1 MQGGMIAWFARNPVA
16 ANLLMLAIIIF
27 GVYAVWKKI
36 TLEAFP
42 AFEMNVVNI
51 SVSYPG
57 ATPAEVEE
65 SIILRIEDAI
75 ADLASIKRIYSNANE
90 GSAQIRTEIR
100 DDYDFAKA
108 LNEIKT
114 RVDGVIGRLPEDAER
129 PVVEQVTR
137 LRDLI
142 TVVVAMDGNDEVQ
155 LRRTTEQIRD
165 ELRSLPGITQ
175 LTMSGV
181 RPWEITISIPKAAL
195 EQYGLT
201 LDSVA
206 SAIRASSR
214 DIPGGTIKTSAGDV
228 LVRALGQAY
237 RKDEFANI
245 SILSREN
252 GTRIRLGDIATIVD
266 GFNDD
271 PLYSNF
277 DGRAAAFIDVYRVG
291 DQNAITL
298 ATTVKDYI
306 ERRMETL
313 PAGVELSY
321 WRDDSKV
328 IEARLSLL
336 LVNAI
341 QGMLLVVICLAL
353 FLRFSIALW
362 VSAGIP
368 ISFLGALATMPEIG
382 ITLNLMSMF
391 AFILV
396 LGIVVDDAIVTGDN
410 VYSHLLNHEDPLKAA
425 IEGTQEISVPVT
437 FGVLTTVAAFMPL
450 LLLEGDRA
458 PIFAQ
463 IPLIVIPVLIFSLI
477 ESKLILPAHLS
488 TLSIEKP
495 SRWDPLGYLQRGVS
509 ATINGY
515 INYVHRPFLEMVL
528 HWRYLVLAIFIV
540 LLLLSITLLASGR
553 YKYVFFPRIES
564 EVVSATL
571 RMTEGTPIEVTSR
584 HIERM
589 RSMAEDLQAKYLE
602 PDGSSVIQHILMTVG
617 TPSGGSS
624 RASSSGQSHVAGIS
638 FEVSAPEKR
647 MNPVKTREIASEWQR
662 LIGDIPG
669 AQELS
674 FRAEIG
680 RAGEPINI
688 QLTGVSFD
696 ELNEVG
702 ELIKEKLADYDGLF
716 DIKNSFES
724 GKTEVQLRIRP
735 EAEQL
740 GLTLTSLGTQ
750 VRQAVFGAEAQSIPR
765 NQSDVKVMIRYPKE
779 ERYSLSDLQNLKIR
793 TPNGAELPLT
803 EVAEVK
809 IGQGRSKISR
819 VDRKRII
826 NITADLDKEKVDA
839 TAVGASIKTYV
850 VELLKDYPGVGF
862 DAEGEQREQQEF
874 SQSLISGF
882 GIALMSI
889 YVLLAIPLKSYAQP
903 ILVML
908 VIPFSFIGMLGG
920 HVLLDMDL
928 SISSLLG
935 GLALAGVVINDS
947 LVFVDFV
954 NRQLEQGVPIK
965 QAIRRTGGAR
975 FRPILLTSITT
986 FGGLAP
992 LILDKSTQAQFLI
1005 PMAVSLGFGVLFGTL
1020 LSLFLVP
1027 VLYMI
1032 LDDIKQ
1038 LPHRIVRMFTGE
1050 PKQEAVEPFS
1060 PTMPPAAV
1068 IEQSPPIAT
1077 KVLQINSESPPA
1089 SPAS

>member
-1 MQGGMIAWFARNPVA
+1 MQGGVIAWFARNPVA
-16 ANLLMLAIIIF
+16 ANILMLAIIAF

-36 TLEAFP
+36 PLEAFP
-42 AFEMNVVNI
+42 AFETNVVNI

-65 SIILRIEDAI
+65 GVVLRIEDAI
-75 ADLASIKRIYSNANE
+75 ADLTGIKRIFSNANE
-90 GSAQIRTEIR
+90 GSAQIRVEIL
-100 DDYDFAKA
+100 DNYDLDKA

-114 RVDGVIGRLPEDAER
+114 RVDGVVGRLPSDAER
-129 PVVEQVTR
+129 PVVEQLTR

-142 TVVVAMDGNDEVQ
+142 TVVVAMDGNDEIQ

-165 ELRSLPGITQ
+165 ELRNLPGITQ

-206 SAIRASSR
+206 AAIKASSR

-271 PLYSNF
+271 PLYSVF

-298 ATTVKDYI
+298 ANTVKDYI

-313 PAGVELSY
+313 PEGIELSY

-328 IEARLSLL
+328 VKARLSLL
-336 LVNAI
+336 LTNAV
-341 QGMLLVVICLAL
+341 QGMILVVLMLAL
-353 FLRFSIALW
+353 FLRLSLAFW

-368 ISFLGALATMPEIG
+368 ISFLGALASMPEVG
-382 ITLNLMSMF
+382 VTLNLISMF
-391 AFILV
+391 AFIIV
-396 LGIVVDDAIVTGDN
+396 LGIVVDDAIVTGEN
-410 VYSHLLNHEDPLKAA
+410 VYTHLLNHEDPLKAA
-425 IEGTQEISVPVT
+425 IEGTQEVSVPVT
-437 FGVLTTVAAFMPL
+437 FGVLTTVAAFLPL

-463 IPLIVIPVLIFSLI
+463 IPMIVIPVLLFSLI

-488 TLSIEKP
+488 TLKIKKA
-495 SRWDPLGYLQRGVS
+495 SRWNLFGYLQRGVAAS
-509 ATINGY
+509 LDW
-515 INYVHRPFLEMVL
+515 YVNRLHRPFLEVVL
-528 HWRYLVLAIFIV
+528 HWRYLVLALFIA
-540 LLLLSITLLASGR
+540 LLIVTMTLLVSGR

-564 EVVSATL
+564 EVVSVTL
-571 RMTEGTPIEVTSR
+571 RMPEGTPVEVTSR

-589 RSMAEDLQAKYLE
+589 RTLAEDLQAKYLE

-617 TPSGGSS
+617 TSSGGGS

-638 FEVSAPEKR
+638 FEVNAPETR
-647 MNPVKTREIASEWQR
+647 MNPVKTRDIANEWQR
-662 LIGDIPG
+662 LIGEIPG

-674 FRAEIG
+674 FRSEIG

-688 QLTGVSFD
+688 QLTGSSFE

-750 VRQAVFGAEAQSIPR
+750 VRQAVFGTEAQSIPR
-765 NQSDVKVMIRYPKE
+765 NQSDVKVMVRYPKE

-793 TPNGAELPLT
+793 TPSGAELPLT

-826 NITADLDKEKVDA
+826 NITSDLDKDKVDA
-839 TAVGASIKTYV
+839 GAVSADIKAYV
-850 VELLKDYPGVGF
+850 TELLQDYPGIGF

-874 SQSLISGF
+874 GRSLAMGF
-882 GIALMSI
+882 TIALLAI
-889 YVLLAIPLKSYAQP
+889 YVLLAIPLQSYTQP
-903 ILVML
+903 IMVML
-908 VIPFSFIGMLGG
+908 VIPFSFIGVILG
-920 HVLLDMDL
+920 HALMQMDL
-928 SISSLLG
+928 SISSIMG
-935 GLALAGVVINDS
+935 ALALTGVVINDS

-954 NRQLEQGVPIK
+954 NRQVREGTPLK
-965 QAIRRTGGAR
+965 LAIRQAGGAR

-992 LILDKSTQAQFLI
+992 LLLEKSTQAQFLI
-1005 PMAVSLGFGVLFGTL
+1005 PMAVSLGYGVMFGTI
-1020 LSLFLVP
+1020 LSLFLIP
-1027 VLYMI
+1027 ALYLI
-1032 LDDIKQ
+1032 LEDIQQ
-1038 LPHRIVRMFTGE
+1038 LPRRLVQLVIGKPAV
-1050 PKQEAVEPFS
+1050 VEPIS
-1060 PTMPPAAV
+1060 PTTTPDLVA
-1068 IEQSPPIAT
+1068 EQSPLITT
-1077 KVLQINSESPPA
+1077 KALPVNPPQA
-1089 SPAS
+1089 PS